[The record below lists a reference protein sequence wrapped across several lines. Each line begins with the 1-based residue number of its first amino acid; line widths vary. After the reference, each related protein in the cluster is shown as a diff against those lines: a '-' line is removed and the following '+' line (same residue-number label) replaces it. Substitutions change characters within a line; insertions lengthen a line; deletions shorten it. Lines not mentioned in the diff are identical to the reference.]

1 MRRRKVKADVSKAAV
16 VLTNPTHYAVAL
28 GFDFATMEAPKVLA
42 KGRNLLAEEIKAEA
56 RWAGVP
62 IRREPAAGAL
72 ALSLGRSRPGD
83 SGRSLRRGGGD
94 SRLPLPAARGGR
106 DARAARARSRAGPGS
121 RPKASPAT
129 MRGRDSRSPVRNAAH
144 REASDEHHRDSA
156 EPRDRFPPISILAAA
171 AGIRAAAGRH
181 QRDLC
186 HAGAAAGCGAGSSA
200 GACRWPPR
208 SSSFCPRC
216 RFAARSS
223 CRVFPTLLL
232 LLTLFR
238 LSLNIASSRRILLHG
253 SEGTAAAG
261 KVIEAFGQFVVGGN
275 YVVGF
280 VLFLALIAIQFLVV
294 SHGAVRTAE
303 VTARFTLDALPG
315 KQMAIDADM
324 NAGLIDE
331 AEARRRRQAIARE
344 AEFYGAMDGA
354 ARFNQR
360 DSLATILITAINII
374 AGLLIGTLQQ
384 GIDLGEA
391 VRTYTDP
398 HRRRRAG
405 DDDPVAAGLGGRRHH
420 ADPRQLGRHAGRRD
434 LASSCWRGPQRSIWP
449 AWSRGAMCLIP
460 GSAEAGVSAGC
471 CGSLLGWRAVSAA
484 SPPAIIRGRAGR
496 GGEEEGRARAG
507 VGAGGAAAPG
517 RPDPRDRIS
526 ADSAGGREAGRA
538 AAEPGAFA
546 APPSLRG
553 DGLSGSAGAYLGQ
566 PAPQAA
572 RVSVLAA
579 RAWRLAAGRPRVR
592 NCWPSRA
599 IRARRPLAGKETREP
614 AFGVPAVWIAPA
626 LEEQAIAA
634 GYSVVDAVTVITTHL
649 GELIRQ
655 HAWELLGRAETKRLL
670 DSLNES
676 HPKLIEELVPK
687 LLTLGEVGRVLE
699 QLLRERVSIRDLG
712 TILEALLETAPLNK
726 SLVALVEA
734 ARQALG
740 RRLVQPLL
748 DGDGQL
754 PVLLLD
760 PALEEEILATL
771 SPETGQRLLTAAA
784 AHGVRRCVRRLTDS
798 VRHLIGAASASALPV
813 LLCPSPARYHVKRW
827 LEPILPRLAVV
838 AAGEIP
844 PEIRLRPVGTVR

>member
-1 MRRRKVKADVSKAAV
+1 MS
-16 VLTNPTHYAVAL
+16 TTAL
-28 GFDFATMEAPKVLA
+28 
-42 KGRNLLAEEIKAEA
+42 
-56 RWAGVP
+56 
-62 IRREPAAGAL
+62 AAGSLPAHPNSILNRLRQYLLPL
-72 ALSLGRSRPGD
+72 ASISVIFVMIV
-83 SGRSLRRGGGD
+83 
-94 SRLPLPAARGGR
+94 PLPAAALDFLLALSIAASIIVFLSAVQIR
-106 DARAARARSRAGPGS
+106 RAVEMS
-121 RPKASPAT
+121 
-129 MRGRDSRSPVRNAAH
+129 
-144 REASDEHHRDSA
+144 
-156 EPRDRFPPISILAAA
+156 
-171 AGIRAAAGRH
+171 
-181 QRDLC
+181 
-186 HAGAAAGCGAGSSA
+186 
-200 GACRWPPR
+200 
-208 SSSFCPRC
+208 
-216 RFAARSS
+216 
-223 CRVFPTLLL
+223 VFPTLLL

-384 GIDLGEA
+384 GIELSEA
-391 VRTYTDP
+391 ARTYTVLTVGDGLVTLIP
-398 HRRRRAG
+398 SLLVSVAGGITLTRANS
-405 DDDPVAAGLGGRRHH
+405 AGLLGSEI
-420 ADPRQLGRHAGRRD
+420 RQQLLAKPATLY
-434 LASSCWRGPQRSIWP
+434 LASLVS
-449 AWSRGAMCLIP
+449 GAMCLIP
-460 GSAEAGVSAGC
+460 GLPKVAFLTVAAALYWGARRVSAHAQTAPSPEL
-471 CGSLLGWRAVSAA
+471 GSGEKKKSEQARSAA
-484 SPPAIIRGRAGR
+484 ADDLAALLRLEELTLEIGFQLIPLVDEKQGGQLLSRVRSLRRHLSSEMGFLVPP
-496 GGEEEGRARAG
+496 
-507 VGAGGAAAPG
+507 VH
-517 RPDPRDRIS
+517 IS
-526 ADSAGGREAGRA
+526 DNLRLRLREYL
-538 AAEPGAFA
+538 F
-546 APPSLRG
+546 SLRG
-553 DGLSGSAGAYLGQ
+553 IEIGRWQTEGPQLLAVSGEPG
-566 PAPQAA
+566 
-572 RVSVLAA
+572 
-579 RAWRLAAGRPRVR
+579 
-592 NCWPSRA
+592 
-599 IRARRPLAGKETREP
+599 RRPLAGKEAREP
-614 AFGVPAVWIAPA
+614 AFGVPAVWISPA
-626 LEEQAIAA
+626 LEDQAIAA

-655 HAWELLGRAETKRLL
+655 HAYELLGRAETKRLM
-670 DSLNES
+670 DSLNDS

-699 QLLRERVSIRDLG
+699 QLLRERVSIRDMG
-712 TILEALLETAPLNK
+712 AILEALIEAAPVNK

-740 RRLVQPLL
+740 RRLVRPLL
-748 DGDGQL
+748 DAEGQL

-760 PALEEEILATL
+760 PALEEEILSTL
-771 SPETGQRLLTAAA
+771 APETGQRLLAARA
-784 AHGVRRCVRRLTDS
+784 TPGTPLVRRLTDS
-798 VRHLIGAASASALPV
+798 VRQLIGANSAAVLPV

-827 LEPILPRLAVV
+827 LEPVVPRLAVV